1 MVINK
6 LDYFGIVILNTNVEI
21 IFEFAKNHIVSIE
34 QNMGAASLGRKKL
47 QHDIVVS
54 KIMRIFDRLIMNKLL
69 ILHIYETETKLREHG
84 SIG

>member
-34 QNMGAASLGRKKL
+34 QNMGGSKPRKK
-47 QHDIVVS
+47 
-54 KIMRIFDRLIMNKLL
+54 KIAARYCRFKNYAYLW
-69 ILHIYETETKLREHG
+69 
-84 SIG
+84 

>member
-1 MVINK
+1 
-6 LDYFGIVILNTNVEI
+6 LNLQKITLLASSKI
-21 IFEFAKNHIVSIE
+21 W
-34 QNMGAASLGRKKL
+34 GAASLGRKKL

-54 KIMRIFDRLIMNKLL
+54 KIMRIFGRLIMNKLL

>member
-34 QNMGAASLGRKKL
+34 QNMGAASLGRKKIAARYCRFKNYAYL
-47 QHDIVVS
+47 W
-54 KIMRIFDRLIMNKLL
+54 
-69 ILHIYETETKLREHG
+69 
-84 SIG
+84 